1 METNQTINNEI
12 SSENLIVVTQL
23 PIIQEQ
29 LQQVKLFFE
38 AATKEALEI
47 ADSEIGIAEIK
58 KRRAELTKVYN
69 ALETKRKEVKKS
81 VLSPYDEFEK
91 IYKECVTS
99 IYKPCDFSLASKIKE
114 SEDAVKEEKR
124 REVEEYFNEYC
135 SSKMIDFLTFAMAD
149 ITVTLSASKKSL
161 KEKAKNFV
169 DKVSEEMVLLD
180 MQEHRDEIF
189 VEYKK
194 SLNLAQA
201 ILVVTNRHKAIE
213 EEQKRKAAAEQKKV
227 QVEETVKKVEEAE
240 QHFAPPIIED
250 EKPSNELTEEMQ
262 TTEKTY
268 RVTFTVKGTLEKIKA
283 LKTFLTE
290 GDYYYEQQS

>member
-135 SSKMIDFLTFAMAD
+135 NSKMIDFLTFAMAD

-213 EEQKRKAAAEQKKV
+213 EEQERKAVAEQKKALA
-227 QVEETVKKVEEAE
+227 EETVKKVEEAE
-240 QHFAPPIIED
+240 QHFAPPIVEV
-250 EKPSNELTEEMQ
+250 ENPANESAEEIQ
-262 TTEKTY
+262 ATEKTY